1 MSLKVD
7 TPENFEER
15 TICCLVLD
23 DSGSMSG
30 EPIDSLN
37 QGLKDFYKDIEN
49 DDKMSDCLEI
59 AIVKFGQGA
68 EVMVDPCLIYDLK
81 IPELKANDYQTDLNQ
96 GVREAMRLVEDRK
109 AFYKNENIPYKRPW
123 IILITDGSPT
133 DGDVSALAKEIEED
147 TKEQKYMFLP
157 IGVDGAD
164 MSTLQKISGYIKN
177 NDSRDWEQ
185 MKPMS
190 MESAKFGA
198 FFKWLSASMAM
209 VTNASEGEKVNLAD
223 PSAWM
228 QGFSVA

>member
-30 EPIDSLN
+30 SPIDSLN
-37 QGLKDFYKDIEN
+37 KGLKDFYKDIEN
-49 DDKMSDCLEI
+49 DSKMSDGLEI
-59 AIVKFGQGA
+59 AVVKFGQGA
-68 EVMVDPCLIYDLK
+68 EIVVDPSLIYDLK
-81 IPELKANDYQTDLNQ
+81 IPELQANDFQTDLNQ
-96 GVREAMRLVEDRK
+96 GVRKAIDLVEDRK
-109 AFYKNENIPYKRPW
+109 AYYKSTNLPYKRPW

-133 DGDVSALAKEIEED
+133 DGDVTDLAKEIEGD

-164 MSTLQKISGYIKN
+164 MSTLQEISGYIKN
-177 NDSRDWEQ
+177 NDSKDWEQ

-209 VTNASEGEKVNLAD
+209 VTNANEGEKVNLAD